1 MRVLISRSSPD
12 VLGGAELSAF
22 DQAVALK
29 ELGHQPILATN
40 LRQLRER
47 ARAEDIKTA
56 WFPWINRG
64 PIKPVRIAFFFL
76 ARPFL
81 YLWVPLLALR
91 FRPDIINPHSRED
104 QNIFTFTKWL
114 HGRPV
119 VWKDAGDLRT
129 HFADQGRSL
138 LRRHSQKEQIQAL
151 KQADYV
157 YFLNEDDRANAV
169 EFVGD
174 WLLDRSSSIP
184 ASILYKHYNRSAKT
198 NNHTNK
204 LIVGTLARLEQN
216 KGLQYLIEAVKQLD
230 EREDVEYWI
239 VGDGAYK
246 KELQLMAS
254 SYPSIKFKPHTYDV
268 SEYLATFDI
277 LVHPAEIEGWGRI
290 IKEGMYFG
298 LPIIGSNTGG
308 IALQLEHHKTGL
320 LFEVGDVAELT
331 KHLKR
336 LIDDRHLRRKL
347 GDNAKFKA
355 EKDGDFVKIVEQ
367 QIVPI
372 YENCL
377 KN

>member
-12 VLGGAELSAF
+12 VVGGAELSAF

-47 ARAEDIKTA
+47 AHAEGIKTA

-76 ARPFL
+76 TRPFL
-81 YLWVPLLALR
+81 YLWAPLLALR

-129 HFADQGRSL
+129 HFADKGRSL
-138 LRRHSQKEQIQAL
+138 LRRRSQKEQVQAL
-151 KQADYV
+151 RQADYV
-157 YFLNEDDRANAV
+157 YFLSEDDRANAA
-169 EFVGD
+169 EFAGD
-174 WLLDRSSSIP
+174 WLLDTSSAIP
-184 ASILYKHYNRSAKT
+184 AGILYKHYSRSAKT

-216 KGLQYLIEAVKQLD
+216 KGLQHLIEAAKQLD
-230 EREDVEYWI
+230 GRGDDVEYWL

-246 KELQLMAS
+246 PELQLMAS
-254 SYPSIKFKPHTYDV
+254 SYPQIKFKPHTDDV

-277 LVHPAEIEGWGRI
+277 LVHPAEVEGWGRI

-308 IALQLEHHKTGL
+308 IVLQLDHNKTGL

-331 KHLKR
+331 KHLRR

-367 QIVPI
+367 QILPI
-372 YENCL
+372 YQRF
-377 KN
+377 KD